1 MQHTFTVTGM
11 TCGHCVMTV
20 TEAIGEVDGVVAVDV
35 DLATGA
41 TLVRGDDV
49 DEAAVKAAITGVG
62 YGIA

>member
-49 DEAAVKAAITGVG
+49 DEAAVKAAVTGVG

>member
-35 DLATGA
+35 DLVTGA

-49 DEAAVKAAITGVG
+49 DEAAVKAAVTGVG